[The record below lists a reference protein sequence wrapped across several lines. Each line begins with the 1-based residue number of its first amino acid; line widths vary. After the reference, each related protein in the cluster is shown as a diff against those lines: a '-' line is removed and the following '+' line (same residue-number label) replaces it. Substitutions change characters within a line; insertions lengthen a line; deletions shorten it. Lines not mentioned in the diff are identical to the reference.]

1 MRKVNLRSEQ
11 VQLLAYAE
19 DVVAFVK
26 EDSQV
31 INLLKELAKL
41 EHITSLGIKINKT
54 KLICIEKV
62 PKIQGKIPEALIN
75 ILL

>member
-11 VQLLAYAE
+11 VQILGYAD
-19 DVVAFVK
+19 DVVAFIK

-41 EHITSLGIKINKT
+41 EHITGLGIKINKI
-54 KLICIEKV
+54 KFMYIEKV
-62 PKIQGKIPEALIN
+62 SRIQKN
-75 ILL
+75 T